1 MGWTTPADIVTG
13 HTVTASEWNDAVGE
27 TGNTKYLY
35 DNRKGKVIW
44 VPATYLMQAGSDRA
58 IDDVGYFP
66 AAYMTTADDEA
77 AVSFWC
83 PSDFSA
89 ITEAYLLVIPKATQG
104 SANWDTKANY
114 AAVGEAYNTHSE
126 TNTASTYNVTDDQLF
141 KVDVSDILTGLAADD
156 FCGITIQIKDSAH
169 DAALIGFW
177 MKYT

>member
-35 DNRKGKVIW
+35 DGKADKAIW
-44 VPATYLMQAGSDRA
+44 VPATYLRQAGSDRS
-58 IDDVGYFP
+58 IDDVGDFP
-66 AAYMTTADDEA
+66 AAYMTANDDKA
-77 AVSFWC
+77 AVSFRC
-83 PSDFSA
+83 PSDFTS

-104 SANWDTKANY
+104 SANWDTTSDY

-126 TNTASTYNVTDDQLF
+126 SNTASTYNVTDDQLF
-141 KVDVSDILTGLAADD
+141 KVDVSGILTSLAADD
-156 FCGITIQIKDSAH
+156 FCGIAIQIKDATH
-169 DAALIGFW
+169 DAALVGFW